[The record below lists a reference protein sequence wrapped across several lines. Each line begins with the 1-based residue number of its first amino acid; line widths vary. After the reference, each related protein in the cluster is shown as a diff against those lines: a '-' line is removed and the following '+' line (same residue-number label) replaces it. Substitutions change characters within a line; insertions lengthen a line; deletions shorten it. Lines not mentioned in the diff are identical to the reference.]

1 MHIVGK
7 IIILIALLPANTA
20 VNAQFKIVEDNSARI
35 SVLSGGNVPF
45 IFNSISTYASGIT
58 RTNWT
63 RFGIS
68 YTDSIGSVGWELHFR
83 AADVD
88 GDGAISSDD
97 GASTI
102 PFNVL
107 VLTASNALGLP
118 AGPTV
123 YSAPTALSGIDAL
136 LVTTSED
143 TTDATTHQIFITY
156 ACGTNPCPCPPG
168 NNILDQSPQLI
179 PDHYLE
185 EIIFSLCRAGDP
197 ACP

>member
-1 MHIVGK
+1 MKLTGK
-7 IIILIALLPANTA
+7 LILLIALFAANTA
-20 VNAQFKIVEDNSARI
+20 VKAQFKIVEDNSARI

-45 IFNSISTYASGIT
+45 IFNSLSNYSTGIT

-68 YTDSIGSVGWELHFR
+68 YTDSIGGVGWELHFR

-102 PFNVL
+102 PFGVL

-123 YSAPTALSGIDAL
+123 YSAPTALSAADAI
-136 LVTTSED
+136 LVTTAVD
-143 TTDATTHQIFITY
+143 TSDAATHQIFITY
-156 ACGTNPCPCPPG
+156 SCGTNPCPCPPG
-168 NNILDQSPQLI
+168 NNILDQSFI
-179 PDHYLE
+179 PDYYLE

-197 ACP
+197 TCP